1 MSLHPGLQMPSPLDR
16 QLLGVVYAK
25 LFSSWMKLCD
35 SWFTASK
42 PRFGSGKKRESQRL
56 PSSFHGFLG
65 PVGTS
70 VGGWLLVAARL
81 FGCLALDIILP
92 LDLLRGTTCP
102 KTVVFIPKYE
112 NVKKNRIPGR
122 GPLGSWARTFRNP
135 GADLLVNV
143 PRHQLPSFMWVK
155 LCESKNRFK
164 PMPSWSI
171 MYIYARI
178 CWDSHGYVGSSCCK
192 GRSPQWPGDVDH
204 PQAPRLA
211 ASLRTFS
218 PGGAPDRASHLFA
231 HFLSPIYDPS
241 KRFKNNALW

>member
-1 MSLHPGLQMPSPLDR
+1 MSSHPGLQMPSPLDR

-25 LFSSWMKLCD
+25 RFSSWMKLCD

-42 PRFGSGKKRESQRL
+42 PRFGSGQKGESQRL

-81 FGCLALDIILP
+81 FGFLALWHYPATRFTQRD
-92 LDLLRGTTCP
+92 DMSKNRGFYP
-102 KTVVFIPKYE
+102 QIW
-112 NVKKNRIPGR
+112 NVKKNRIPHR
-122 GPLGSWARTFRNP
+122 GPPGSWARTFRNP
-135 GADLLVNV
+135 GADHLVNV

-155 LCESKNRFK
+155 HGESKNRFK

-211 ASLRTFS
+211 ASLRTCA
-218 PGGAPDRASHLFA
+218 GRCTG
-231 HFLSPIYDPS
+231 
-241 KRFKNNALW
+241 